1 MHNPIWLLEPGDK
14 ISFLKRTYE
23 LVGDG
28 PDLQMIIRSHPRH
41 IEKLCKLLKLEQRKP
56 KSTPTPSNASAPQDE
71 VELEPA
77 DASLFRSC
85 AGILLYIANDCVEC
99 QHGIRALSQE
109 MSKPTKGGLRK
120 LKHLVSYLKGVRG
133 YAAALDVPTKGSGI
147 TGQGYG
153 LDLLE
158 LHTDADWSGDPKTRK
173 SVSASVISFNG
184 HVLATAS
191 RAQKTISLSSCES
204 EFNAAVSG
212 MVDMIFISNAI
223 EFLLLKEIKRVAH
236 IDSASAKSLI
246 SRQGVGRTRHLHGKL
261 LWIQDLAKS
270 EYMRI
275 SSINTMRNVA
285 DIGTKSLSKERILCL
300 LYLLN
305 VVDCSDSFAR
315 VGATEHADMASKLAL
330 RQEVRRLQQRVAP
343 AVQPNVMVQALRI
356 ATILSE
362 LNVVNALSLS
372 AYVSPIFDYVT
383 QAFLLLIMVVCAM
396 CMQGCE
402 PFELQA
408 HAALVELWFIR
419 LVEGLMEQPVLG
431 FSAIIVVV
439 LVPWVI
445 VLLMC
450 CRTTHLKVTLMHE
463 TQTRVDAH
471 DAGEVPQDV
480 QDRLHAWMHEHI
492 ARPAAAA
499 KAAAAAAAAA
509 ASSSSQGGSGG
520 VNLQPENRTWVI
532 AKPGAKPKPKRIRNR
547 RPDDINRIGHAEA
560 IQRGY
565 EPCNRCCRT

>member
-1 MHNPIWLLEPGDK
+1 
-14 ISFLKRTYE
+14 
-23 LVGDG
+23 
-28 PDLQMIIRSHPRH
+28 
-41 IEKLCKLLKLEQRKP
+41 
-56 KSTPTPSNASAPQDE
+56 
-71 VELEPA
+71 
-77 DASLFRSC
+77 
-85 AGILLYIANDCVEC
+85 
-99 QHGIRALSQE
+99 
-109 MSKPTKGGLRK
+109 MS
-120 LKHLVSYLKGVRG
+120 
-133 YAAALDVPTKGSGI
+133 
-147 TGQGYG
+147 
-153 LDLLE
+153 
-158 LHTDADWSGDPKTRK
+158 
-173 SVSASVISFNG
+173 
-184 HVLATAS
+184 
-191 RAQKTISLSSCES
+191 
-204 EFNAAVSG
+204 
-212 MVDMIFISNAI
+212 
-223 EFLLLKEIKRVAH
+223 
-236 IDSASAKSLI
+236 
-246 SRQGVGRTRHLHGKL
+246 
-261 LWIQDLAKS
+261 
-270 EYMRI
+270 I

-285 DIGTKSLSKERILCL
+285 DIGTKSLSRERTLCL

-315 VGATEHADMASKLAL
+315 VGTTEHADMESKLAL

-471 DAGEVPQDV
+471 DAQPEAATETDQTVRDDADDGGEAQVHNTAGAASSSGEVPQDV

-499 KAAAAAAAAA
+499 KAAAAAAAA

-547 RPDDINRIGHAEA
+547 RPDDAEDHVCVTTRAGAKFHRRRNCQGLNLADEINRIGHAEA